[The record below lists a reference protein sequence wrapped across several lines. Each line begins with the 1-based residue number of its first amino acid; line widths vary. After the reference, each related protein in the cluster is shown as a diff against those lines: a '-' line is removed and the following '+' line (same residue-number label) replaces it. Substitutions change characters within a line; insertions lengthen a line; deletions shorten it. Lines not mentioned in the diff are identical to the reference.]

1 MDNVFSK
8 LKTLPNAKVLD
19 KRGDRIAFPYGET
32 PLEDD
37 IKMLLKKYDY
47 NVLNFSNN
55 DALRIAKTEKG
66 DKTQPIKI
74 TKALANISR
83 LKDKDGNIIEPKAKN
98 FVDLFADAK
107 SREGKTMEKKLGLI
121 VIFARHPY
129 DIAGMSYG
137 RTWRSC
143 MHLIDGKLREFVKKD
158 IKFGTIAVYLT
169 KANDVTLSNPLARVL
184 VKPYVNMKNDQDV
197 ILYPEAKSYGEIDN
211 PKKFIDYLDYV
222 LEKIQNMDGEYNL
235 LSCLNPDSTRN
246 IVTPKNSIAKQSIL
260 AKLNTGA
267 KLSGIEI
274 NMITNSERE
283 EYIDKQISRYF
294 KWKPNLDDTDLEDVT
309 LTEDELN
316 ITTPYEKEDYF
327 NQRLDDFYETVFL
340 NNARRRTEIH
350 DFEINHMTNKQLDD
364 YYEIMHER
372 ERNYL

>member
-1 MDNVFSK
+1 
-8 LKTLPNAKVLD
+8 
-19 KRGDRIAFPYGET
+19 
-32 PLEDD
+32 
-37 IKMLLKKYDY
+37 
-47 NVLNFSNN
+47 
-55 DALRIAKTEKG
+55 
-66 DKTQPIKI
+66 
-74 TKALANISR
+74 
-83 LKDKDGNIIEPKAKN
+83 
-98 FVDLFADAK
+98 VDLFADAK

-246 IVTPKNSIAKQSIL
+246 IVTPKNSIAKQNIL
-260 AKLNTGA
+260 AKINRGA
-267 KLSGIEI
+267 KLSDIEI